1 MSAQQTQDDQVH
13 TDDTLEEVTKHIPV
27 LLPLAGAVT
36 IFLLAFIA
44 VKMA

>member
-1 MSAQQTQDDQVH
+1 MTAPAQDEEVH
-13 TDDTLEEVTKHIPV
+13 VDPLEEVTKHIPV
-27 LLPLAGAVT
+27 VLPLAGAVT